1 MEEFKGDKRSKAYK
15 EWKKNHANKSEGVG
29 DTVAKIT
36 KATGIEKAVNT
47 VFDVFG
53 LDCGCDSRKK
63 VLNHIFPYQKPLC
76 LTEDEY
82 NYLSERIGKIN
93 QVTVP
98 EQKELLVIYNRV
110 FKDNRELTSCS
121 SCFLN
126 GVWKKLERVFKEYS

>member
-1 MEEFKGDKRSKAYK
+1 M
-15 EWKKNHANKSEGVG
+15 
-29 DTVAKIT
+29 
-36 KATGIEKAVNT
+36 
-47 VFDVFG
+47 
-53 LDCGCDSRKK
+53 SRKK
-63 VLNHIFPYQKPLC
+63 SFKSYISISESLYA

>member
-36 KATGIEKAVNT
+36 KATGIEKAVK
-47 VFDVFG
+47 FLAG
-53 LDCGCDSRKK
+53 EDCGCDSRKK

-82 NYLSERIGKIN
+82 NYLLERIGKIN

-110 FKDNRELTSCS
+110 FKENRELTSCS